1 MVAEPLWVQ
10 SARRYLGVAEIPGVA
25 ENPIIQRWLRK
36 LRAAWN
42 SESVPWCGTF
52 VATCLDEC
60 GLPKPVHWYR
70 ALAYLDYGEHIFTPM
85 LGCIVVFSRTGGG
98 HVGFAAGRNEHGA
111 YMILGGN
118 QGDRVSIAAFD
129 TARVLGYRWPPG
141 APRSATPLP
150 LYRGNYPVSTNEA

>member
-10 SARRYLGVAEIPGVA
+10 AARRYIGVAEIPGVA

-70 ALAYLDYGEHIFTPM
+70 ARAYLDYGVRIVQPVY
-85 LGCIVVFSRTGGG
+85 GCIVVFARKGGG
-98 HVGFAAGRNEHGA
+98 HVGFAVGRDEHGN
-111 YMILGGN
+111 ILTLGGN
-118 QGDRVSIAAFD
+118 QGDMVSIRPFD
-129 TARVLGYRWPPG
+129 PARVLGYVWPPG
-141 APRSATPLP
+141 GPYSHQPLP
-150 LYRGNYPVSTNEA
+150 RFVGNLPVSRNEA